1 MDEPAQHILDIT
13 AGRKPRFVR
22 NFMDGAHN
30 NLEALQRYV
39 RAVKQGEYPAPEHCF

>member
-1 MDEPAQHILDIT
+1 ME
-13 AGRKPRFVR
+13 
-22 NFMDGAHN
+22 GAHG